1 MVTKLRKV
9 LTLLLCIIT
18 IYLSSN
24 SVAWANDVV
33 VGTNSKSVVTEVR
46 ELTPQKRQ
54 QLQAIQQKRNREIKA
69 VLNPEQIESLSRN
82 IRRGDNLNQAL
93 RKLKLEPQQQKL
105 IDTIVQLSDLKTQA
119 ARN

>member
-1 MVTKLRKV
+1 MVTKLTKG
-9 LTLLLCIIT
+9 LILLLYIIT

-24 SVAWANDVV
+24 SVAWADDV

-54 QLQAIQQKRNREIKA
+54 QLQAIRQKRNREIKA